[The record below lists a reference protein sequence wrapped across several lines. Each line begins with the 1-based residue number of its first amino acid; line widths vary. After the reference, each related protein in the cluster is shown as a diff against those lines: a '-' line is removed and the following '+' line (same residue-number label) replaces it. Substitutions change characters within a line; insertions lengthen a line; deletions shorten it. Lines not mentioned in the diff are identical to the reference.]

1 MSEYRNNNDGGY
13 NDDLYMDAVDTKY
26 TTISGGTPDGGHG
39 GHGNKRRSP
48 GKVILA
54 LVLAVCL
61 VAGISV
67 ASISGYVWY
76 TGQNGGGGATK
87 TVDGGEKI
95 IYTLAKEEGALTPQ
109 EVFVKASP
117 WVVAITAQSQ
127 SRFGVSTSTGTG
139 IVMQS
144 DGYIITNNHVI
155 NGASEITVRLSGGG
169 DEYSATVVGSE
180 AQTDIAVL
188 KIAATGLDAAEF
200 GKSSEL
206 VVGDTAIVIGNP
218 LGLTFADTMTV
229 GYVSSTE
236 REVQIDQYM
245 MSLIQIDAAVN
256 PGNSGGPL
264 LNSRGQVVG
273 VVNAKVSRDDVEG
286 IGFAIPIDKALDI
299 ANDLIQYGYVANR
312 PMLGIT
318 VQSITE
324 DQAYYYG
331 YEAGITVTDV
341 TAGSPAELG
350 GIKVGD
356 KIVAFNGVE
365 VSTSDELNFQ
375 KNKCS
380 IGDTVTVTV
389 ERDGSRLDLTITL
402 TAGTAA

>member
-1 MSEYRNNNDGGY
+1 MREYRNNNDGGY
-13 NDDLYMDAVDTKY
+13 NDDFYMDAVETKY
-26 TTISGGTPDGGHG
+26 TTISGGTPEGGHG
-39 GHGNKRRSP
+39 GSGNKRRSP

-61 VAGISV
+61 VAGVSV

-76 TGQNGGGGATK
+76 TGQNGGGGSTK

-95 IYTLAKEEGALTPQ
+95 IYTLAKEEGALTTQ

-139 IVMQS
+139 IIMQS

-155 NGASEITVRLSGGG
+155 DGASEITVRLNGG
-169 DEYSATVVGSE
+169 DEYPATVVGSE

-188 KIAATGLDAAEF
+188 KIAATGLEAAEF

-218 LGLTFADTMTV
+218 LGLTFADTLTQ
-229 GYVSSTE
+229 GIVSSTE

-299 ANDLIQYGYVANR
+299 ANDLIQYGYVASR

-331 YEAGITVTDV
+331 YEAGITVTDI
-341 TAGSPAELG
+341 TTGSPAELG
-350 GIKVGD
+350 GMKVGD

-380 IGDTVTVTV
+380 IGDTVTITV